1 MNCKIK
7 SIEYYLP
14 KNIETLKTLKKDNP
28 SWNIKKIFKATG
40 INKRFIAKENI
51 IEMAEKSCKK
61 LIRKSK
67 IKKLDFLIVVTQSA
81 ETGVPSSAC
90 ILHKKLKLNKDCASF
105 DINQGCSGFIY
116 SLSVVSSLIKNKIA
130 KRGIIVCS
138 EKYSRYIRKNDKTC
152 RPIFSDGAASIL
164 VEQNSSKNIDNF
176 VLGTDGEGYQNLIV
190 PEKDIIIKNNK
201 IRKNTL
207 YMDGSSVFLFT
218 LSTVEKCFF
227 EILKKAKLKKDD
239 IDYFVFHQASQL
251 VLNNLIR
258 KLNLNKNKVINT
270 LSVTGNTVSASIPIA
285 LKIFQSKKK
294 ITKNSRLLL
303 LGFGVG
309 YSWGGCT
316 LKW

>member
-1 MNCKIK
+1 M
-7 SIEYYLP
+7 
-14 KNIETLKTLKKDNP
+14 
-28 SWNIKKIFKATG
+28 
-40 INKRFIAKENI
+40 
-51 IEMAEKSCKK
+51 
-61 LIRKSK
+61 
-67 IKKLDFLIVVTQSA
+67 IVVTQSS

-138 EKYSRYIRKNDKTC
+138 EKYSRYIKKNDKTC

-176 VLGTDGEGYQNLIV
+176 VLGTDGGGYHNLIV

-207 YMDGSSVFLFT
+207 YMNGSSVFLFT
-218 LSTVEKCFF
+218 LSTVEKCFY
-227 EILKKAKLKKDD
+227 EILKKGNLKKND
-239 IDYFVFHQASQL
+239 IDYFIFHQASQL
-251 VLNNLIR
+251 VLNNIIR
-258 KLNLNKNKVINT
+258 KLNLDNKKVFNS
-270 LSVTGNTVSASIPIA
+270 LSYTGNTVSASIPMA
-285 LKIFQSKKK
+285 LKVLTTKNK
-294 ITKNSRLLL
+294 IAKNSRVLL

-316 LKW
+316 IKC